1 MQNERFSGSFRD
13 PSGFVFQR
21 GGRIFR
27 AVDQTCHSVLQSLAD
42 KGHLARLVG
51 AKIIVPTRFVEES
64 ALKKKLVSEHPG
76 YGEFLEHELVPQ
88 ITYPYEWTVSMLAD
102 AALLTLELQKQL
114 VEIGC
119 SLKDASAYNVQ
130 FVNGRP
136 VFIDLSSIER
146 PERVDLWFALGQFQR
161 MFLFPLLLA
170 RHRGW
175 DLRSYFLASLDG
187 RSVEQVARS
196 FGALQRWRPGLLLD
210 VTLPLLL
217 QRKTDKKNE
226 TKPQRLPKTSGQ
238 TTAQLANLNRLGSK
252 IRKLAAGYRPQGVW
266 ADYTKTCSYDRT
278 AETAKKNL
286 VRNFLKSTSPE
297 SVLDLGC
304 NTGEYSELAA
314 ECGAKLV
321 TAADADHDAIEI
333 LYRRLRS
340 QSKPITPLVV
350 DVANPSPGIGYM
362 NRERARFL
370 DRFNSQCVLAL
381 ALLHHLL
388 VSANLSLAAARDL
401 FCQLSGRYL
410 VLEFVPPGDPMF
422 QRLLRFR
429 VNLFADLTLE
439 QCLRVFSERFNL
451 LRQVAVENSPRT
463 LLFFEKK
470 DFT

>member
-1 MQNERFSGSFRD
+1 MQHERITGSFRD
-13 PSGFVFQR
+13 PSGYVFQR
-21 GGRIFR
+21 GDRIFR
-27 AVDQTCHSVLQSLAD
+27 AVDPACHSVLRNLAD
-42 KGHLARLVG
+42 SGHLARLIG
-51 AKIIVPTRFVEES
+51 GKILVPTSFVEEP
-64 ALKKKLVSEHPG
+64 ALKKELASEHPG
-76 YGEFLEHELVPQ
+76 FTEFVEHEVIPQ
-88 ITYPYEWTVSMLAD
+88 ITYPYEWSISMLAD

-114 VEIGC
+114 AEIGC
-119 SLKDASAYNVQ
+119 ALKDASAYNIQ

-146 PERVDLWFALGQFQR
+146 PARLDIWFALGQFQR
-161 MFLFPLLLA
+161 MFLFPLLLC

-217 QRKTDKKNE
+217 QRKSDSKNE
-226 TKPQRLPKTSGQ
+226 VRPSSLPKSSGQ
-238 TTAQLANLNRLGSK
+238 NSAQLVNLKRLQNK
-252 IRKLAAGYRPQGVW
+252 IRKLADGYRPQGVW
-266 ADYTKTCSYDRT
+266 SDYTKTCSYDRT

-286 VRNFLKSTSPE
+286 VRDFLRSTSPQ

-314 ECGAKLV
+314 ECGAKIV
-321 TAADADHDAIEI
+321 AAADADHDAVEI
-333 LYRRLRS
+333 FYRRLRS

-362 NRERARFL
+362 NRERAGFL

-388 VSANLSLAAARDL
+388 VSANLSLAAARDI

-410 VLEFVPPGDPMF
+410 VLEFVPPSDPMF

-429 VNLFADLTLE
+429 VNLFADLTLD

-451 LRQVAVENSPRT
+451 LRQAAVENSPRT

-470 DFT
+470 NLT